1 MVNFDPSRD
10 KKARENLDVLWR
22 NLSQGGMALMPL
34 DKYPFSERYG
44 WIRDQYAIQPEQAVN
59 HARKTVCFGGEGR
72 SEGPSDL
79 ERIS

>member
-1 MVNFDPSRD
+1 
-10 KKARENLDVLWR
+10 
-22 NLSQGGMALMPL
+22 MPL